1 MKNVPLLLIT
11 IFCAACVH
19 PYFGYTEA
27 EWNRL
32 PEKQQQA
39 IKAEYQPIIDAK
51 RAQRHEDLIDE
62 RTQQVID
69 LGAHGLGHQGIQ
81 PPGP

>member
-1 MKNVPLLLIT
+1 MKNIILLLIT
-11 IFCAACVH
+11 IFCAACMH

-32 PEKQQQA
+32 PGKQRQA

-51 RAQRHEDLIDE
+51 HAQRHDELIEE

-69 LGAHGLGHQGIQ
+69 LGVRSVGQ
-81 PPGP
+81 